1 VDIVRAIPKWSKLPY
16 FEDARHSVFRGL
28 LGLGSSDS
36 RVVECAVSIGSPRT
50 EDQRA
55 FKLDL
60 LAVLRTHALSPRTVG
75 RNPEDTDAAYA
86 RPFDQI
92 CQIIGESHGVV
103 VVAYQKHLAQGFEVD
118 YLSEQNK
125 RSFAAMK
132 LSTAWNQAEAAIAYS
147 LQVPLLMLCE
157 EGVYKEGIFENEGI
171 TSPLTLKIG
180 KNSLGDPVF
189 QRTLLSW
196 VTDVRKHAE
205 GARRLDS
212 GHVDLILG
220 KILRGL
226 GILTLHDAVV
236 LYSLA
241 AALLAAAFAVGAC
254 VCHVRP

>member
-1 VDIVRAIPKWSKLPY
+1 MLQPQ
-16 FEDARHSVFRGL
+16 VF
-28 LGLGSSDS
+28 
-36 RVVECAVSIGSPRT
+36 VSIGSPRT

-60 LAVLRTHALSPRTVG
+60 LEVLRTHGLSPRTVG
-75 RNPEDTDAAYA
+75 RGPEDTDAAYA

-92 CQIIGESHGVV
+92 CRMIGEAHGVV

-118 YLSEQNK
+118 CFSVNK
-125 RSFAAMK
+125 RTFTDMK
-132 LSTAWNQAEAAIAYS
+132 LSTAWNQAEAAIAYES
-147 LQVPLLMLCE
+147 QVPLLMLCE
-157 EGVYKEGIFENEGI
+157 EGVYKEAIFENEGL

-212 GHVDLILG
+212 GHVDLTLG
-220 KILRGL
+220 KMLRGL
-226 GILTLHDAVV
+226 GSLSLHDAVL
-236 LYSLA
+236 LYTLA
-241 AALLAAAFAVGAC
+241 AGLLGAAFAAGRWLC
-254 VCHVRP
+254 P